1 MSWFA
6 SLQHG
11 ELMAGVPHTRPYWSE
26 RLLPWPT
33 LRNTDPGIPGPEVA
47 GRRWAEAR
55 TLGSAPPA
63 QRQGPP
69 AVMGLRPV
77 SPTGPGRRPSSGRV
91 AVRREHRSDGLGHRG
106 RRRKPAGD
114 RRVRRRRTSRFVEPV
129 RPGSRPRRRVAGRA
143 RAASTR
149 PRPRRGGPAW
159 PMGVVGS
166 GTPLGH
172 ADFACRSSSRCR
184 CAGCIRQACWLDDR
198 KPPCSRRHFTFL
210 GGRVLHPERYRRGG
224 CGHTAGRGSDGGDDA
239 WPRAVPDRRW
249 SAPPGHRTRE
259 CSPRPR
265 EGPPPARWV

>member
-1 MSWFA
+1 MA
-6 SLQHG
+6 YPPQHRSRHPR
-11 ELMAGVPHTRPYWSE
+11 AG
-26 RLLPWPT
+26 
-33 LRNTDPGIPGPEVA
+33 GGGPEVGRGQDTRVGTA
-47 GRRWAEAR
+47 GPEAR
-55 TLGSAPPA
+55 SPRRDGPSARFA
-63 QRQGPP
+63 HR
-69 AVMGLRPV
+69 ARPEALL
-77 SPTGPGRRPSSGRV
+77 GPGRCPAASIGRTAWATGVVVGSGRGIV
-91 AVRREHRSDGLGHRG
+91 EFG
-106 RRRKPAGD
+106 RDQRPG
-114 RRVRRRRTSRFVEPV
+114 FVEPV

-172 ADFACRSSSRCR
+172 ADFACRRSSRCR
-184 CAGCIRQACWLDDR
+184 CAGCIRQACRLDDR

-265 EGPPPARWV
+265 EGPPPSRWV